1 MDAVDQI
8 VNYTFKGGELAFRI
22 TGAAAKNLAVLVA
35 ALMKDTHKTSGKT
48 RMARMYR
55 EGKEQ
60 KVITIPDGKL
70 PDFDALAKQYG
81 VLYCVIND
89 KTVADGM
96 DLVVKAE
103 DAEKINR
110 IYSRLNWGNVNTVAE
125 IKPIDQKEAAKA
137 AGNIITIPEPT
148 FTALEQDLIN
158 LEYQRDDLEELK
170 GTVNMHEEMI
180 REVEREPDR
189 FPEAEIEGMRNQVAK
204 AKAALQ
210 EKFGLDYEDA
220 KKEIQKL
227 ELRIESIRKEER
239 ETNPTPEP
247 DRSGSGSDG
256 IFQRNSNSDKERVS
270 IKKRLEDVKQRL
282 QQQPKAKA
290 PKRSRSKA
298 AIKEQ

>member
-35 ALMKDTHKTSGKT
+35 ALMKDAHRTSGKT
-48 RMARMYR
+48 RMARFYR

-70 PDFDALAKQYG
+70 DDFHALAKQYG

-89 KTVADGM
+89 KTAADGM

-103 DAEKINR
+103 DATKINR

-125 IKPIDQKEAAKA
+125 IKPIDQKEAVKA
-137 AGNIITIPEPT
+137 NGSIITIPEPT
-148 FTALEQDLIN
+148 FTALEQDLIK

-170 GTVNMHEEMI
+170 GTINMHEERI
-180 REVEREPDR
+180 REVKREPDR
-189 FPEAEIEGMRNQVAK
+189 FPEAEIEGMRNQIAK
-204 AKAALQ
+204 AEAALQ
-210 EKFGLDYEDA
+210 EKFGLDYEGA
-220 KKEIQKL
+220 PKEIQKL

-239 ETNPTPEP
+239 KTNPTQEP
-247 DRSGSGSDG
+247 DRSGSGSIG
-256 IFQRNSNSDKERVS
+256 MFQRNNNPGEERAS

-282 QQQPKAKA
+282 QQKSKGKP
-290 PKRSRSKA
+290 PRRSRAKA

>member
-35 ALMKDTHKTSGKT
+35 ALMKDTQKTSGKT
-48 RMARMYR
+48 RMARLYR

-60 KVITIPDGKL
+60 KVITIPNGKL
-70 PDFDALAKQYG
+70 PDFHALAKQYG

-103 DAEKINR
+103 DAVKINR
-110 IYSRLNWGNVNTVAE
+110 IYSRLNWGNVNTIAE

-137 AGNIITIPEPT
+137 NGNIITIPEPT
-148 FTALEQDLIN
+148 FTALEQDLVD
-158 LEYQRDDLEELK
+158 LEYKRDDLDEFR

-180 REVEREPDR
+180 REAEHEPDR
-189 FPEAEIEGMRNQVAK
+189 FPEAEIEGMRNQVAR

-210 EKFGLDYEDA
+210 EKFGLDYEGA

-239 ETNPTPEP
+239 ETNPTQEP
-247 DRSGSGSDG
+247 DRSGSGSNG
-256 IFQRNSNSDKERVS
+256 IFQRNSNPEKERVS
-270 IKKRLEDVKQRL
+270 IKKRLEDVKRRL

-290 PKRSRSKA
+290 PKRSRSKT